1 MLKSLILTL
10 AAAALC
16 RPLPAQAEGGPM
28 SAQEKPPL
36 TELRRRLTPEQY
48 KVTQER
54 GTEVPFLN
62 AYWDNH
68 APGIYVDVVSGEPLF
83 SSTDKF
89 DSGTGWPS
97 FSGLLDPK
105 AVRKNIDMS
114 SGMRRVEVRSRLGD
128 NHLGHVFRD
137 GPPPEHIRYC
147 INSAA
152 LRFVP
157 ADKLESEGYGQYRRL
172 FSNAKTQTRTALFA
186 AGCFW
191 HVEESF
197 SSLPGVLRTEAG
209 YSGGTA
215 QDPTYQ
221 QVCAGKTGHAET
233 VRVEY
238 DPSRISYE
246 ELLTAFWRIH
256 DPTTLDRQGPDVG
269 SQYRSA
275 IFYAD
280 EAQKRAALASKA
292 ELEESRRYPGRVVT
306 QIVPAGEFTRAEEH
320 HQQYYAKQG
329 GGSCG
334 AKR

>member
-1 MLKSLILTL
+1 MLK
-10 AAAALC
+10 
-16 RPLPAQAEGGPM
+16 
-28 SAQEKPPL
+28 
-36 TELRRRLTPEQY
+36 TET
-48 KVTQER
+48 
-54 GTEVPFLN
+54 
-62 AYWDNH
+62 
-68 APGIYVDVVSGEPLF
+68 
-83 SSTDKF
+83 
-89 DSGTGWPS
+89 
-97 FSGLLDPK
+97 
-105 AVRKNIDMS
+105 
-114 SGMRRVEVRSRLGD
+114 
-128 NHLGHVFRD
+128 
-137 GPPPEHIRYC
+137 
-147 INSAA
+147 
-152 LRFVP
+152 
-157 ADKLESEGYGQYRRL
+157 
-172 FSNAKTQTRTALFA
+172 
-186 AGCFW
+186 
-191 HVEESF
+191 
-197 SSLPGVLRTEAG
+197 G